1 MPSPKGTSS
10 ILLQT
15 ATKER
20 LDSLKTHPRETYNDV
35 VNRLID
41 CAEDPEPLSEDT
53 LRAIEEGLDDVR
65 RGRVAGR
72 DEVMRR
78 LGVE

>member
-10 ILLQT
+10 ILLRET
-15 ATKER
+15 TKAR

-35 VNRLID
+35 INRLIE
-41 CAEDPEPLSEDT
+41 CAEDSEPLSDAT
-53 LRAIEEGLDDVR
+53 IQAIEEGLLDLR
-65 RGRVAGR
+65 AGRVFTR
-72 DEVMRR
+72 DEVMRK

>member
-10 ILLQT
+10 ILLQA
-15 ATKER
+15 ATKAR
-20 LDSLKTHPRETYNDV
+20 LDSLKTNPRETYNDV
-35 VNRLID
+35 VSRLID
-41 CAEDPEPLSEDT
+41 CAEDPEPLSERT
-53 LRAIEEGLDDVR
+53 LTAIEEGLEDIR
-65 RGRVAGR
+65 RGRVSNR